1 MDLETMKPRFDGPEG
16 GGRSSAPKGM
26 TMELHVIRFR
36 EFVRLDARGQLDMAA
51 SHAVLLRVARIC
63 RKRGIDRALIDGRD
77 LETELTPYEMAALVR
92 DLAEMGF
99 SPNQR
104 LALLHRGDAHHR
116 ARLFA
121 FIGKLRGWNIRAFG
135 EFEEAIDWLSLAP
148 EVGPKWQASGE
159 QIPLR
164 RRTPAPGPSALTQ
177 RTLERKIR
185 L

>member
-1 MDLETMKPRFDGPEG
+1 MKPRFDGTQG
-16 GGRSSAPKGM
+16 GGRSSAPTGM

-36 EFVRLDARGQLDMAA
+36 EFVRVDAHGQLDMAA
-51 SHAVLLRVARIC
+51 SHEVLLQVARIC
-63 RKRGIDRALIDGRD
+63 RKRGIDRALLDGRD
-77 LETELTPYEMAALVR
+77 LQTELRPYEMAALVR

-99 SPNQR
+99 TPNQR

-121 FIGKLRGWNIRAFG
+121 LIGKLRGWNIRAFG
-135 EFEEAIDWLSLAP
+135 EFEEAIDWLSVPP
-148 EVGPKWQASGE
+148 EAGPEWEASGE

-164 RRTPAPGPSALTQ
+164 TRKPAVGPSVLTPGALG
-177 RTLERKIR
+177 RKIR